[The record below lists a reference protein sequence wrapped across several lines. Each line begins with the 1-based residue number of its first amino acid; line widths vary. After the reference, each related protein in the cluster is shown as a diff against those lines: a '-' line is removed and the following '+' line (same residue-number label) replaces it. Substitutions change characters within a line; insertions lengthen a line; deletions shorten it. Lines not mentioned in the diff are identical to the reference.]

1 MTMFVVAAVLLVLC
15 VLALL
20 LVPLLGR
27 RSGHFFS
34 LAPPATAATSDAAD
48 ITDLTDVTGTA
59 AAVTA
64 NLAVLREQ
72 SRQLEAD
79 YAAGLLAA
87 PEHATA
93 RMELARRALEES
105 PQGSATAPARP
116 AAGQAGLSRRSRPT
130 ALLLG
135 VLLPVLAAGMYLR
148 LGTPEALDTA
158 SVAAAPDGGGASGEV
173 TMAQVEAMVST
184 MAERLEKMPPGQAD
198 PAGWEMLARSLA
210 SLQRYPEADRAY
222 ARAIELAPRNAQ
234 LLADRADL
242 LTLLQGRNSVGEP
255 TRLIEQAL
263 QLEPDNL
270 KALALAGSAAFE
282 RQDFAAALKYWSR
295 ARALASPG
303 SDFADGLD
311 RSLEAARSGAGSRL
325 QLSSQTAAPT
335 SAPAS
340 APARADSSAGNSS
353 AQTAGA
359 AGLSGSVSIAPAL
372 RSRLQPGDTLFIFA
386 RAAQGPRMPLA
397 ILRLQAK
404 DLPAKFTLDDSL
416 AMSAELKLSRFEQV
430 VVQARISRSGNALPQ
445 AGDLTGQSGPVKPGD
460 RAVRLTID
468 QVQP

>member
-1 MTMFVVAAVLLVLC
+1 MTLFIITAVLLVLC

-20 LVPLLGR
+20 LLPLLGR
-27 RSGHFFS
+27 RPGAFFS
-34 LAPPATAATSDAAD
+34 SAPHASGDSANT
-48 ITDLTDVTGTA
+48 TDTPGTPGT

-64 NLAVLREQ
+64 NLAILREQ

-87 PEHATA
+87 TEHAAA
-93 RMELARRALEES
+93 RMELARRTLEES
-105 PQGSATAPARP
+105 PQGRAPGRP
-116 AAGQAGLSRRSRPT
+116 ATGQAGLPLRSRRT

-158 SVAAAPDGGGASGEV
+158 TRAAAPGGGVGGEV

-198 PAGWEMLARSLA
+198 PTGWEMLARSLA
-210 SLQRYPEADRAY
+210 SLQRYSEADRAY

-242 LTLLQGRNSVGEP
+242 LALLQGRNSVGEP

-282 RQDFAAALKYWSR
+282 RQDFAAALKYWGR
-295 ARALASPG
+295 ARALATPG
-303 SDFADGLD
+303 SDFANGLD
-311 RSLEAARSGAGSRL
+311 RSLEAARSSAGARPPL
-325 QLSSQTAAPT
+325 TSQAAAP
-335 SAPAS
+335 AA
-340 APARADSSAGNSS
+340 APARAESNAGNTS
-353 AQTAGA
+353 AQTASA
-359 AGLSGSVSIAPAL
+359 AGLSGSVSIAPDL
-372 RSRLQPGDTLFIFA
+372 RARLQPGDTLFIFA

-416 AMSAELKLSRFEQV
+416 AMSAELKLSRFDQV
-430 VVQARISRSGNALPQ
+430 VVQARISRSGNAMPQ
-445 AGDLTGQSGPVKPGD
+445 AGDLTGQSGPVQPGD